1 MKSQYKWALAAA
13 SVLAVGFASVQQTG
27 ALWRSDANL
36 PGATLTAGKL
46 DISAGV
52 EGVKAFDLSGF
63 GMTNMAPG
71 DSVQKALPVYNSGNV
86 GMSYQLQQVALNGA
100 NAPALNLRVAVV
112 GSQSDCAASG
122 DPGTQLY
129 SGTMAQASFAARHV
143 DPGASQVLCLKAT
156 APQNAPAGQSG
167 TATFTFQAAVDR

>member
-27 ALWRSDANL
+27 ALWRSESSL

-46 DISAGV
+46 DISAGT

-63 GMTNMAPG
+63 GMADMAPG

-86 GMSYQLQQVALNGA
+86 GMSYRLQQVALNGT
-100 NAPALNLRVAVV
+100 NAPALDLRVAVV
-112 GSQSDCAASG
+112 GSQADCTATG
-122 DPGTQLY
+122 NPGSQIY
-129 SGTMAQASFAARHV
+129 SGGMTQASFAARHV
-143 DPGASQVLCLKAT
+143 NPGSSEVLCLKAT
-156 APQNAPAGQSG
+156 APQNAPAGQTG
-167 TATFTFQAAVDR
+167 TATFTFQAAVER